1 MLSQPS
7 HNRTI
12 AKNGDLGLPTAR
24 KSLATPQRS
33 VRNGL
38 LAHLSP
44 SDWDVLNPSLELVD
58 LRPRQIIHHAKMPMD
73 YVYFI
78 ERGLVSV
85 SARIA
90 PDQWV
95 EVWLVGCEGMT
106 GVPIV
111 LGAAEQS
118 PLRRV
123 VQVGGNA
130 YRISSDDLVRAME
143 FSRSLRK
150 LLLRYVAVVL
160 VQTSQSGACNSH
172 HNLKQRLAR
181 WLLLARSGL
190 QDDKVPLTHNVLARL
205 LGVRRPSVTDC
216 LGALQEQQTIKTDR
230 GLIEVTDH
238 ERLEAICCHCHQIIM
253 NEYRRLIGPLSK
265 SDQTTSE
272 KHLATS

>member
-1 MLSQPS
+1 M
-7 HNRTI
+7 
-12 AKNGDLGLPTAR
+12 PTAR
-24 KSLATPQRS
+24 KALAISQRF

-38 LAHLSP
+38 LAYLAP
-44 SDWDVLNPSLELVD
+44 SDWDLLSASLELVD

-78 ERGLVSV
+78 EKGLVSV

-111 LGAAEQS
+111 LDAAEQS
-118 PLRRV
+118 PLRRI
-123 VQVGGNA
+123 VQVGGRA
-130 YRISSDDLVRAME
+130 YRISSSDLAKAIE
-143 FSRSLRK
+143 SSRSLKK

-160 VQTSQSGACNSH
+160 LQTSQSGACNSH
-172 HNLKQRLAR
+172 HSLKQRLAR
-181 WLLLARSGL
+181 WLLLARSAL
-190 QDDKVPLTHNVLARL
+190 QEDKLPLTHNVLARL

-216 LGALQEQQTIKTDR
+216 LGVLQEQETIKTDR

-265 SDQTTSE
+265 SDEVISQRHFVTS
-272 KHLATS
+272 